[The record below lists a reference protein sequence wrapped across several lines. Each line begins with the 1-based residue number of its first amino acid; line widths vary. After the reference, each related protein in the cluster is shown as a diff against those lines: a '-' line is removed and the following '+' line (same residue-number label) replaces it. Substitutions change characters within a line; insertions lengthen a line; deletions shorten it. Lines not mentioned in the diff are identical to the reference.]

1 MQFEKLFER
10 FDYNIKLKDN
20 GLTILTGPNG
30 YGKSTILNS
39 IEAISKATE
48 KMDYFFSIDFK
59 EIYIE
64 NNGEELTIRKCE
76 NSKKLKIIV
85 TSNKKKNS
93 KDKSN
98 SFEIEFELIKYINQY
113 KEESGEIFSYF
124 RRNKANY
131 SQFLKK
137 DNEVRN
143 VQNKLENIAQKIG
156 EVNYIKEQR
165 LIQKI
170 QKIRSKSIFME
181 EELEEE
187 LKKINII
194 ENLPDEFK
202 KLIDKTLREYSNISN
217 ELDSTY
223 PIRLFEDNSELQKEE
238 YEERIRS
245 ISEKFEK
252 LKKYDLALKNVEVD
266 KIRFNPKYSNALKIY
281 FDDFDTKYE
290 KYRKLVEQLDLY
302 TGIINQRLS
311 FKEIKI
317 SISEG
322 IKIIDNNGK
331 EIKLNQLSS
340 GEKHEIIV
348 FYNLIFKTKDN
359 TLLLIDEP
367 EISLHISWQKKFT
380 EDLLKII
387 EYKRLNVIVATH
399 SPEIIGGFWENQI
412 DLGELYETGK

>member
-1 MQFEKLFER
+1 MKIKFEKLFER

-187 LKKINII
+187 LKKNQH
-194 ENLPDEFK
+194 N
-202 KLIDKTLREYSNISN
+202 R
-217 ELDSTY
+217 
-223 PIRLFEDNSELQKEE
+223 
-238 YEERIRS
+238 
-245 ISEKFEK
+245 KF
-252 LKKYDLALKNVEVD
+252 A
-266 KIRFNPKYSNALKIY
+266 R
-281 FDDFDTKYE
+281 
-290 KYRKLVEQLDLY
+290 
-302 TGIINQRLS
+302 
-311 FKEIKI
+311 
-317 SISEG
+317 
-322 IKIIDNNGK
+322 
-331 EIKLNQLSS
+331 
-340 GEKHEIIV
+340 
-348 FYNLIFKTKDN
+348 
-359 TLLLIDEP
+359 
-367 EISLHISWQKKFT
+367 
-380 EDLLKII
+380 
-387 EYKRLNVIVATH
+387 
-399 SPEIIGGFWENQI
+399 
-412 DLGELYETGK
+412 